1 MLQYLRKV
9 RASFSGSGGGLV
21 INPGPLQKHE
31 LKIGFNIQKDISG
44 VPNSAVIEIWNLSE
58 GHRNAI
64 GKELDDVTLEAGY
77 MPPDGSSNVGIIFKG
92 QMRDVQHRR
101 ERADI
106 ITTLTCGD
114 GDKAIGKAT
123 ISRTF
128 PRGTKVEDVITA
140 INDEFAKQNIARGE
154 WKGVGDLPTLT
165 RPYSMCGSCSRELN
179 RLGRTHGFYWSIQN
193 GALEITPGDGY
204 LGGIAFLTPTTG
216 LIESPTITDNG
227 VSAKALLNPEI
238 RPNRRV
244 RIESDMLTAN
254 GGGGEY
260 RVSTATYA
268 GDNRDGDFT
277 VQIEGESVS
286 DSKVDEGKK

>member
-1 MLQYLRKV
+1 MRQYLRKV
-9 RASFSGSGGGLV
+9 RATFAGSGGGLV
-21 INPGPLQKHE
+21 INPGSLQVHE

-44 VPNSAVIEIWNLSE
+44 VPNSAVIEIWNLTE
-58 GHRNAI
+58 GHRNAV

-77 MPPDGSSNVGIIFKG
+77 MPPEGGSNVGTIFKG
-92 QMRDVQHRR
+92 QMRDVEHRR
-101 ERADI
+101 EGPDI

-114 GDKAIGKAT
+114 GDKAIGQAT

-128 PRGTKVEDVITA
+128 PRGTRVETVIEA

-193 GALEITPGDGY
+193 GALEIIPGDGY

-244 RIESDMLTAN
+244 RIESEMLKAN

-260 RVSTATYA
+260 RVSAASYV
-268 GDNRDGDFT
+268 GDNRDGDFF
-277 VQIEGESVS
+277 VQVDGESVS
-286 DSKVDEGKK
+286 DAKVDEGRR

>member
-1 MLQYLRKV
+1 MRQYLRKV
-9 RASFSGSGGGLV
+9 RATFAGSGGGLV
-21 INPGPLQKHE
+21 INPGPLQVHE

-44 VPNSAVIEIWNLSE
+44 VPNSAVIEITNLSE
-58 GHRNAI
+58 GHRNAV

-77 MPPDGSSNVGIIFKG
+77 MPPEGGSNVGIIFRG
-92 QMRDVQHRR
+92 QMRDVEHRR
-101 ERADI
+101 EGPDI

-114 GDKAIGKAT
+114 GDQAIGRAT

-128 PRGTKVEDVITA
+128 PRGTKVESVIEA

-193 GALEITPGDGY
+193 GALEIIPGDGY

-244 RIESDMLTAN
+244 RIESEMLKAN

-260 RVSTATYA
+260 RVSTASYV
-268 GDNRDGDFT
+268 GDNRDGDFF
-277 VQIEGESVS
+277 VQIDGESVS
-286 DSKVDEGKK
+286 DAKVDEGRR